1 MKEIPI
7 SELAKRVCDL
17 SVNEK
22 MYVRENPDSEI
33 FGITCLNLFE
43 SDLIIISHLGGG
55 YSSMFDTSTTNEEK
69 EMYSWLQHAF
79 GANDSD
85 KIVYL
90 LEDMVPD
97 FTSQINN
104 LRNDIISNIIKILNE
119 NNLTEIELI
128 GIIEEPTSVL
138 WTDGETWYD
147 SPVTKVS
154 LADKGISVDVED
166 EYENAAATLDSVDM
180 DLAFQNLSWL
190 DNIHNNILEAI
201 KST

>member
-1 MKEIPI
+1 
-7 SELAKRVCDL
+7 
-17 SVNEK
+17 
-22 MYVRENPDSEI
+22 
-33 FGITCLNLFE
+33 
-43 SDLIIISHLGGG
+43 
-55 YSSMFDTSTTNEEK
+55 
-69 EMYSWLQHAF
+69 
-79 GANDSD
+79 
-85 KIVYL
+85 
-90 LEDMVPD
+90 MVPD

>member
-79 GANDSD
+79 GANDCD
-85 KIVYL
+85 KNVYL

-166 EYENAAATLDSVDM
+166 KYENAAATLDSVDM